1 MWPTTRPPPL
11 SQAVRPEPL
20 AAGRRVLPAA
30 RTAPAALALL
40 PAPINVLYSIDY
52 EVFWTHNDDEVRVL
66 VEPTERLL
74 RQAEELG
81 VRYTLFV
88 DVLCLFRYRE
98 LGLTRFVNA
107 VEHQLRDAVQR
118 GHDVQTHL
126 HPHWLTAQR
135 LDDEWSFDSDS
146 FVLGALGD
154 ADQVCSRTKELLER
168 ARQYFE
174 ALLKPVSP
182 DYRTVAYRAGGFG
195 LQPHERAVLKA
206 LEDTGYLIES
216 SIIPGMRRMTG
227 RYHVDFTSVPAH
239 GNWIIGSEGGL
250 DQESASGLLEV
261 PIPSGTIDPLPF
273 VRQIA
278 NYLSI
283 GRRRGF
289 LDGYGHS
296 YDGDG
301 GRAAMVGSVRESWS
315 RKFRILISRRSRL
328 AIPLAPGPALKN
340 LTGNWIAKHARDGA
354 VAFSMLLHSKG
365 LTQNMLDDLRSYTHW
380 IRSRYPGQVTFLTF
394 LELARFLE
402 VERRRDER
410 EPRHESA
417 AAS

>member
-1 MWPTTRPPPL
+1 M
-11 SQAVRPEPL
+11 RPEWL
-20 AAGRRVLPAA
+20 AAGRGALPAG
-30 RTAPAALALL
+30 RPAPPALDRL

-52 EVFWTHNDDEVRVL
+52 EVFWTRNDDEVRVL

-98 LGLTRFVNA
+98 LGLPRFVNA
-107 VEHQLRDAVQR
+107 VEHQLRDAVRR

-126 HPHWLTAQR
+126 HPHWLTAER
-135 LDDEWSFDSDS
+135 KDDEWLFDGDS

-182 DYRTVAYRAGGFG
+182 HYRTVAYRAGGFG

-216 SIIPGMRRMTG
+216 SVVPGMRRMTG
-227 RYHVDFTSVPAH
+227 RYHVDFTAVPER

-261 PIPSGTIDPLPF
+261 PIPSATLDPLPF
-273 VRQIA
+273 IRQIST
-278 NYLSI
+278 YLSQ
-283 GRRRGF
+283 RVRPRRGF
-289 LDGYGHS
+289 LCGYGHS
-296 YDGDG
+296 RDAAR
-301 GRAAMVGSVRESWS
+301 GRAAQVGSVGESWS
-315 RKFRILISRRSRL
+315 RKLRILRSRGSRL
-328 AIPLAPGPALKN
+328 AIPIAPIPVLKN

-365 LTQNMLDDLRSYTHW
+365 LTQDMLDDVETYTHW
-380 IRSRYPGQVTFLTF
+380 IRSRYPGQVAFLTF
-394 LELARFLE
+394 VELARFVE
-402 VERRRDER
+402 GERRRTET
-410 EPRHESA
+410 EPWSESA
-417 AAS
+417 PAAG